1 MNKFC
6 SASSGTKEQDPT
18 QGTQLLSL
26 QNGLPWGGSRVRA
39 NGKAT
44 KLSIFEL
51 LFSWFSIYLVA
62 VSLWLFSG
70 VLTKL
75 VLTVSAWFF
84 FFGVS
89 VGEHELTAYPL
100 HQFADI
106 PPQLHCWEW
115 LFLLLPSSGP
125 GTWVIL
131 TKSTLTKSLNWCM
144 TSAYCRVSLK
154 GHGKQSRNKFNLV
167 NVPTGHT
174 FYPFAVVNTVQQ
186 CLHHSGRVAKVS
198 PHLQL
203 IVKGY
208 FLKCCAEW

>member
-1 MNKFC
+1 MVISSIITRDFGFVERILQNWDNFFKQCPLLFWPEVWVRETWDKHLQVTPGQVRTGMHDNVWTS
-6 SASSGTKEQDPT
+6 SALLLLEPRNRIPT

-84 FFGVS
+84 FFLVFLWWNTS
-89 VGEHELTAYPL
+89 LQLT
-100 HQFADI
+100 HSTN
-106 PPQLHCWEW
+106 
-115 LFLLLPSSGP
+115 LLISLPSSIVESDCFYFYPPVAQGP
-125 GTWVIL
+125 GLYSQNPLWP
-131 TKSTLTKSLNWCM
+131 NPW
-144 TSAYCRVSLK
+144 
-154 GHGKQSRNKFNLV
+154 
-167 NVPTGHT
+167 TG
-174 FYPFAVVNTVQQ
+174 AW
-186 CLHHSGRVAKVS
+186 R
-198 PHLQL
+198 QL
-203 IVKGY
+203 IV
-208 FLKCCAEW
+208 E